1 MHKIYYSQQIIPHL
15 NGLYGRRNIAD
26 VERYERVLGE
36 FKRRFG
42 YDYAYMCSSSG
53 RVEIVGNH
61 LDHNGG
67 TVIGC
72 AINLDIIAAFR
83 GNNTNTVTICG
94 RDRNPIRLDLSDTAA
109 KHTHSAGLVAG
120 VLAYLKMH
128 GYAIG
133 GFDAY
138 TDSTVPSGAGVSSSA
153 AFELV
158 VGSIANHLFN
168 GGAISPEILAK
179 AGQFA
184 ENEYFNKPC
193 GLLDQS
199 VVAVGGLVKL
209 DFASELRFEQ
219 LQAQNSAFR
228 LVLVDTGGSHSALSH
243 LYAEIPA
250 EMYAVARHFGKK
262 RLIEVDE
269 NAFFDQFDD
278 ILRTVGRRPAL
289 RAKHF
294 FEENR
299 RVAAAEVALARGD
312 TEMFVDLINKSGDS
326 SLYQLQNCAVDE
338 KDTAIA
344 DAIALARGIC
354 PCGARVHGGGFA
366 GTVLC
371 VVPTEHLQ
379 QFVDTMQAHY
389 GVSKVLPL
397 LVRPYGATV
406 L

>member
-1 MHKIYYSQQIIPHL
+1 MQKFYHAKEIIPSL
-15 NGLYGRRNIAD
+15 QGLYGRRNIND
-26 VERYERVLGE
+26 VARYEQVLCE

-42 YDYAYMCSSSG
+42 YDYAYFCSSSG
-53 RVEIVGNH
+53 RVEVIGNH

-67 TVIGC
+67 TVLGC
-72 AINLDIIAAFR
+72 AVNLDIVAAFR
-83 GNNTNTVTICG
+83 PSGTQAVRILG
-94 RDRNPIRLDLSDTAA
+94 KDRAPIRIDLNSDLS
-109 KHTHSAGLVAG
+109 KPVGSAGLVKG
-120 VLAYLKMH
+120 VLVYLKNL
-128 GYAIG
+128 GYELG
-133 GFDAY
+133 GFDVY

-153 AFELV
+153 AFELM
-158 VGSIANHLFN
+158 VGSIVNHCFN
-168 GGAISPEILAK
+168 GGRVPPDILAK

-209 DFASELRFEQ
+209 DFASGLQFERLTVANDD
-219 LQAQNSAFR
+219 LQ
-228 LVLVDTGGSHSALSH
+228 LVLIDTGSSHAQLSH

-250 EMYAVARHFGKK
+250 EMCAVAQHFGKS

-269 NAFFDQFDD
+269 KAFFDEYDAV
-278 ILRTVGRRPAL
+278 RESVGVRPAL

-299 RVAAAEVALARGD
+299 RVSLCANALESGD
-312 TEMFVDLINKSGDS
+312 IDTVLKLINESGDS

-338 KDTAIA
+338 RDTAIY
-344 DAIALARGIC
+344 DAIAFARSIC

-371 VVPTEHLQ
+371 VVSKAYSA
-379 QFVDTMQAHY
+379 QFVDKVAATY
-389 GVSKVLPL
+389 GLDRVLPL
-397 LVRPYGATV
+397 RIRPSGAIV

>member
-1 MHKIYYSQQIIPHL
+1 MQKFYYAKQVVPYL
-15 NGLYGRRNIAD
+15 YGLYGRRNIAD
-26 VERYERVLGE
+26 MDRYGAVLNE

-42 YDYAYMCSSSG
+42 YDYAHFCSSSG
-53 RVEIVGNH
+53 RVEVVGNH

-67 TVIGC
+67 VVLGC
-72 AINLDIIAAFR
+72 AINLDIVAAFR
-83 GNNTNTVTICG
+83 CNDSNIVTILG
-94 RDRNPIRLDLSDTAA
+94 KDRGTIRVDLADSA
-109 KHTHSAGLVAG
+109 KPVGSAGLVKG
-120 VLAYLKMH
+120 VLEYLH
-128 GYAIG
+128 RLGYKVG

-153 AFELV
+153 AFELT
-158 VGSIANHLFN
+158 VGSIVNHCFN

-209 DFASELRFEQ
+209 DFANGLSFERVNV
-219 LQAQNSAFR
+219 ATDAFR
-228 LVLVDTGGSHSALSH
+228 LVLVDTGSSHAALSH

-250 EMYAVARHFGKK
+250 EMRAVAQYFGKS

-269 NAFFDQFDD
+269 NAFFNQFNEV
-278 ILRTVGRRPAL
+278 LRIVGERPAM

-294 FEENR
+294 FEETR
-299 RVAAAEVALARGD
+299 RVAATVDALQNGD
-312 TEMFVDLINKSGDS
+312 IDRVIELINQSGDS

-338 KDTAIA
+338 HDTAIS
-344 DAIALARGIC
+344 DAIKLARSVC
-354 PCGARVHGGGFA
+354 PCGVRVHGGGFA

-371 VVPTEHLQ
+371 VVPCAYATH
-379 QFVDTMQAHY
+379 FVDTMRLSY
-389 GVSKVLPL
+389 GDSKVLPL
-397 LVRPYGATV
+397 LIRPRGAVV

>member
-1 MHKIYYSQQIIPHL
+1 MQKFYHEKEIIPHL
-15 NGLYGRRNIAD
+15 QGLYGRRNIND
-26 VERYERVLGE
+26 VARYEQTLYE

-42 YDYAYMCSSSG
+42 YDYAHFCSSSG
-53 RVEIVGNH
+53 RVEVVGNH

-67 TVIGC
+67 VVLGC
-72 AINLDIIAAFR
+72 AVNLDIVAAFR
-83 GNNTNTVTICG
+83 PSGTHVVRILG
-94 RDRNPIRLDLSDTAA
+94 KDRAPIRIDLTNDSD
-109 KHTHSAGLVAG
+109 KPIGSAGLVKG
-120 VLAYLKMH
+120 VLIYLKNL
-128 GYAIG
+128 GYELG
-133 GFDAY
+133 GFDVY

-153 AFELV
+153 AFELL
-158 VGSIANHLFN
+158 VGSIVNHSFN
-168 GGAISPEILAK
+168 GGSIPPEVLAK

-209 DFASELRFEQ
+209 DFADGLQFERLAVANDELQF
-219 LQAQNSAFR
+219 
-228 LVLVDTGGSHSALSH
+228 VLIDTGASHSHLSH

-250 EMYAVARHFGKK
+250 EMYAVAQYFGKS

-269 NAFFDQFDD
+269 SAFFEQFDNVSHT
-278 ILRTVGRRPAL
+278 LGVRPAL

-299 RVAAAEVALARGD
+299 RVALCAKALTSGD
-312 TEMFVDLINKSGDS
+312 LEAVVKLINESGDS

-338 KDTAIA
+338 QDTAIY
-344 DAIALARGIC
+344 DAITLARSIC

-371 VVPTEHLQ
+371 VVSKAYLT
-379 QFVDTMQAHY
+379 QFLD
-389 GVSKVLPL
+389 KVTAT
-397 LVRPYGATV
+397 YGADRVFPLRIRPSSAAV

>member
-1 MHKIYYSQQIIPHL
+1 MQQIFYAQQIIPHL
-15 NGLYGRRNIAD
+15 SSLYGRRNIAD
-26 VERYERVLGE
+26 IRRYEAVLNE

-42 YDYAYMCSSSG
+42 GEYAYFCSSSG
-53 RVEIVGNH
+53 RVELIGNH

-67 TVIGC
+67 AVLGC

-83 GNNTNTVTICG
+83 PNNTHAVRILG
-94 RDRNPIRLDLSDTAA
+94 KDRSPIRIDLSDTEA
-109 KHTHSAGLVAG
+109 KPTGSAGLVKG
-120 VLAYLKMH
+120 VLVYLQNC
-128 GYAIG
+128 GYSIG

-153 AFELV
+153 AFELAV
-158 VGSIANHLFN
+158 
-168 GGAISPEILAK
+168 GAIVSHCFNDGAIPAEILAK

-209 DFASELRFEQ
+209 DFAHDLTYERLAAKTDGFQ
-219 LQAQNSAFR
+219 
-228 LVLVDTGGSHSALSH
+228 LVLLDTGLSHAALSH

-250 EMYAVARHFGKK
+250 EMYAVAKHFGKN
-262 RLIEVDE
+262 RLIEIDE
-269 NAFFDQFDD
+269 NAFFSQFDD
-278 ILRTVGRRPAL
+278 VLRIVGTRPAM

-299 RVAAAEVALARGD
+299 RVADAEAALSAGNVSELAR
-312 TEMFVDLINKSGDS
+312 LINESGDS
-326 SLYQLQNCAVDE
+326 SMYQLQNCAVDE
-338 KDTAIA
+338 KDTAIY
-344 DAIALARGIC
+344 DAITLARSIC

-371 VVPTEHLQ
+371 VVPSEHIAAFL
-379 QFVDTMQAHY
+379 TKMRSTY
-389 GVSKVLPL
+389 GDDRVYPL
-397 LVRPYGATV
+397 LIRQSGAIV
-406 L
+406 I

>member
-1 MHKIYYSQQIIPHL
+1 MQQFYHAKQILPHL
-15 NGLYGRRNIAD
+15 QDLYGRRNIAD
-26 VERYERVLGE
+26 IQRYEDIVAE

-42 YDYAYMCSSSG
+42 YDYAHVCSASG
-53 RVEIVGNH
+53 RVEVIGNH

-67 TVIGC
+67 TVLGC
-72 AINLDIIAAFR
+72 AINLDIVAAFR
-83 GNNTNTVTICG
+83 PNDANVVTIFG
-94 RDRNPIRLDLSDTAA
+94 KDRSVIRLDLTCDSP
-109 KHTHSAGLVAG
+109 KPVGSAGLVMG
-120 VLAYLKMH
+120 VLTYIKKC

-158 VGSIANHLFN
+158 VASIVNHCFN
-168 GGAISPEILAK
+168 NGAISPETLAR

-184 ENEYFNKPC
+184 ENEFFGKPC

-199 VVAVGGLVKL
+199 VIAVGGLVKL
-209 DFASELRFEQ
+209 DFAQNLSFER
-219 LQAQNSAFR
+219 LAVAKSAFQF
-228 LVLVDTGGSHSALSH
+228 VLLDTGLSHSGLSH

-250 EMYAVARHFGKK
+250 EMYAVARYFGKS

-278 ILRTVGRRPAL
+278 VCTTVGHRAAL

-299 RVAAAEVALARGD
+299 RVAAAEESLLSGD
-312 TEMFVDLINKSGDS
+312 VDKLIELINQSGDS
-326 SLYQLQNCAVDE
+326 SLFQLQNCAVDE
-338 KDTAIA
+338 TDTAIS
-344 DAIALARGIC
+344 DAITLARSIC

-371 VVPTEHLQ
+371 VVPTEHATA
-379 QFVDTMQAHY
+379 FVEKMRSTY
-389 GVSKVLPL
+389 GDKKVLPL
-397 LVRPYGATV
+397 LVRPCGAVV

>member
-1 MHKIYYSQQIIPHL
+1 MQKFYYSTQIIPHL
-15 NGLYGRRNIAD
+15 QGLYGRRNMAD
-26 VERYERVLGE
+26 IKRYGQVLAE

-42 YDYAYMCSSSG
+42 GEFANICSSSG
-53 RVEIVGNH
+53 RVELVGNH

-67 TVIGC
+67 TVLGC
-72 AINLDIIAAFR
+72 GVNLDIVAAFR
-83 GNNTNTVTICG
+83 ANGTNAVRILG
-94 RDRNPIRLDLSDTAA
+94 KDRNAIRIDLHDGA
-109 KHTHSAGLVAG
+109 KPTGSAGLVKG
-120 VLAYLKMH
+120 VMEYLKQQ
-128 GYAIG
+128 GFTVG

-158 VGSIANHLFN
+158 VGSIVSHCFN
-168 GGAISPEILAK
+168 GGEIPPEILAR

-209 DFASELRFEQ
+209 DFANGLSFER
-219 LQAQNSAFR
+219 LDVANSAFK
-228 LVLVDTGGSHSALSH
+228 LVLVDTGLSHAALSH

-250 EMYAVARHFGKK
+250 EMYAVARHFGKS

-269 NAFFDQFDD
+269 KAFLDQFDD
-278 ILRTVGRRPAL
+278 VCAAVGIRPAL

-299 RVAAAEVALARGD
+299 RVAKAETALRSGD
-312 TEMFVDLINKSGDS
+312 VDTLIDLINQSGDS
-326 SLYQLQNCAVDE
+326 SLHQLQNCAVDE
-338 KDTAIA
+338 TDTAIS
-344 DAIALARGIC
+344 DAVKLARSLA

-371 VVPTEHLQ
+371 VVPTEHVGTL
-379 QFVDTMQAHY
+379 VKGLTAVY
-389 GVSKVLPL
+389 GSDRIYPLTLRPLGAVVL
-397 LVRPYGATV
+397 
-406 L
+406 

>member
-1 MHKIYYSQQIIPHL
+1 MQKFYHAKQILPHL
-15 NGLYGRRNIAD
+15 NGLYGRRNISD
-26 VERYERVLGE
+26 IQRYEEILTE

-42 YDYAYMCSSSG
+42 GEFAYFCSSSG
-53 RVEIVGNH
+53 RVEVIGNH

-67 TVIGC
+67 VVLGC
-72 AINLDIIAAFR
+72 AINLDIVAAFR
-83 GNNTNTVTICG
+83 PNDTNIVTIFG
-94 RDRNPIRLDLSDTAA
+94 KDRNVIRIDLTDDA
-109 KHTHSAGLVAG
+109 KPVGSTGLVKG
-120 VLAYLKMH
+120 VLVYLQSQ
-128 GYAIG
+128 GYAVG

-153 AFELV
+153 AFELAIA
-158 VGSIANHLFN
+158 SIVNHSFN
-168 GGAISPEILAK
+168 NGQISPEVLAK

-209 DFASELRFEQ
+209 DFSDGLSFER
-219 LQAQNSAFR
+219 LSAENGAFR
-228 LVLVDTGGSHSALSH
+228 LVLVDTGLSHSALSH

-262 RLIEVDE
+262 RLVEMDE
-269 NAFFDQFDD
+269 NAYFNQFSEV
-278 ILRTVGRRPAL
+278 LRIVGDRPAL

-299 RVAAAEVALARGD
+299 RVAAAADALTSGD
-312 TEMFVDLINKSGDS
+312 VDTLIELINQSGDS

-344 DAIALARGIC
+344 DAVKLARSLA

-371 VVPTEHLQ
+371 VVKTEHLNAL
-379 QFVDTMQAHY
+379 VDGLAAVY
-389 GVSKVLPL
+389 GADRIHTLS
-397 LVRPYGATV
+397 VRPCGATV